1 MQWRKLLMS
10 GGAALGGVAAYNF
23 LAERR
28 ATQLPEL
35 PGATTGRFDWR
46 GHRIAYT
53 SQGAGPAVLLVHS
66 IGVWSWSYEWRH
78 NLAALAERY
87 TTYTLDLLGFGR
99 SDRPAVHYTPR
110 LYLALIRDFVR
121 RVVGGSTALVGA
133 GLSAA
138 YAAELAAADPAQ
150 FPLLVLVTPPG
161 LTQLRT
167 RPTAASGAG
176 RQLVSTPVL
185 GTATWNARVTRAAL
199 ERQLRDAYYRDD
211 RVSDELVAAAL
222 ATTHQPGAKY
232 APAAWHANQLNLDIR
247 GALRRLHQPTLLVWG
262 AQAEQHP
269 AEESFGYR
277 ALKRDLRVAIL
288 DPAGDF
294 PHAEQSDAFDEVV
307 GEFLATA

>member
-28 ATQLPEL
+28 AAQLPEL
-35 PGATTGRFDWR
+35 PGATTGRLDWR
-46 GHRIAYT
+46 GHGIAYT
-53 SQGAGPAVLLVHS
+53 WQGAGPAVLLIHS
-66 IGVWSWSYEWRH
+66 IGPWSWSWEWRH
-78 NLAALAERY
+78 NVEALATRY
-87 TTYTLDLLGFGR
+87 TVYTLDLLGFGR

-110 LYLALIRDFVR
+110 LYLALIRDVVR
-121 RVVGGSTALVGA
+121 RVVGGPTALVGA

-138 YAAELAAADPAQ
+138 YATELAAADPAQ

-161 LTQLRT
+161 LTQLRQ
-167 RPTAASGAG
+167 RPTATSGAG
-176 RQLVSTPVL
+176 RQLVSAPVL
-185 GTATWNARVTRAAL
+185 GTAAWNTRVTRSAL
-199 ERQLRDAYYRDD
+199 ERQLRAAYYRDA
-211 RVSDELVAAAL
+211 RVSEELVAVAA

-232 APAAWHANQLNLDIR
+232 APAAWQANQLNLDIR

-288 DPAGDF
+288 DAAGDF
-294 PHAEQSDAFDEVV
+294 PHEEQPEAFDEVV
-307 GEFLATA
+307 GEFLERA